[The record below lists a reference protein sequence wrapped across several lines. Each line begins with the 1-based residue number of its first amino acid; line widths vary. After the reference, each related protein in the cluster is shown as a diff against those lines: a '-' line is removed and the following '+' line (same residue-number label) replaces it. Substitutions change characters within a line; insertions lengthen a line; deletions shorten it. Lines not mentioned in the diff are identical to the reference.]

1 MCVLHFK
8 KGWDVLLPFFVFG
21 GKEDGEDDF
30 FSFRPFSQLAPKSVS
45 VVALKKTDAKKTER
59 NVRNTQ
65 TEERGSKRRKK
76 EE

>member
-21 GKEDGEDDF
+21 GKEDGEVHF

-59 NVRNTQ
+59 NVGN
-65 TEERGSKRRKK
+65 TEERGNKRRKK